1 MVSLFAGIVTGSA
14 PAHGRIQECPPES
27 QIDSQCGPEICQCD
41 GCRIR
46 KTKCEKDGNPNG
58 TITYHFP
65 SGEKYEEVLRA
76 WKARPASFAEAHS
89 CKKYIENV
97 DNCPVCTED
106 Q

>member
-1 MVSLFAGIVTGSA
+1 MWTRNLSTPQTWKNVAFVDY
-14 PAHGRIQECPPES
+14 E
-27 QIDSQCGPEICQCD
+27 CD

-76 WKARPASFAEAHS
+76 WKADWPSYFEAHP
-89 CKKYIENV
+89 CQIYIENV